1 MTAPLLWIVLP
12 LIFAGVLWPVRNY
25 RVVMLLSG
33 ALVFFLAATAWLLPI
48 ETAMTLGSI
57 SIKLGASIEVLG
69 RRLVLTSS
77 NQPFLA
83 LIYGSFFFWLIASL
97 AVKINHHL
105 ILLGLAITALL
116 VASVAVEPFLYAA
129 LLIEMAVLLAT
140 PFLAPGGQKPGKGL
154 LRFLIFQTLGMPFI
168 LFSGWLL
175 AGIEA
180 NPGNLAM
187 ILQAAILLG
196 MGFAFLLAIFPF
208 YTWIPLLAEE
218 APPFA
223 VGFILWMFPT
233 TVIFFGLGFID
244 RYTWLRASP
253 NLALLFDVVGVLM
266 VVTGGLLAA
275 FQRHLGRIMGYAV
288 IMETGFSLLSL
299 ALSEKIGLNIFYLLF
314 IPRVLS
320 LIVWSLALTIYKEKA
335 PSLAFNDVKGIG
347 RIRPLAASGV
357 VLANLS
363 IAGIPLLA
371 GYPVRQALWGEIS
384 RQSLPMAIWIFLGSL
399 CLFLAA
405 IRTLIVLVSV
415 PEGTPWS
422 IQETWMQRI
431 FMGIGCLAFVC
442 LGLFPQWTLILW
454 TGLPALFNHLGQ

>member
-1 MTAPLLWIVLP
+1 MTAPFLWIILP
-12 LIFAGVLWPVRNY
+12 LILAGVLWPVRNY
-25 RVVMLLSG
+25 RIVMLLGG
-33 ALVFFLAATAWLLPI
+33 ALVFLLATTAWLLPI

-57 SIKLGASIEVLG
+57 SIKLGSSIEILG

-77 NQPFLA
+77 DQPFLA

-116 VASVAVEPFLYAA
+116 VASIAVDPFLYAA
-129 LLIEMAVLLAT
+129 LLIEMAVLLAI

-233 TVIFFGLGFID
+233 TVIVFGLGFID
-244 RYTWLRASP
+244 RYTWLRVSP
-253 NLALLFDVVGVLM
+253 DLTLLFDVVGILM
-266 VVTGGLLAA
+266 VATGGLLAA
-275 FQRHLGRIMGYAV
+275 FQQHLGRIMGYAA

-314 IPRVLS
+314 VPRVLS
-320 LIVWSLALTIYKEKA
+320 LIVWSLALTICRQKV

-347 RIRPLAASGV
+347 RSEPLAASSL

-371 GYPVRQALWGEIS
+371 GFPIRQALWGEIS
-384 RQSLPMAIWIFLGSL
+384 RQSLPMVIWIFLGSL
-399 CLFLAA
+399 CLFIAA
-405 IRTLIVLVSV
+405 IRTLIVLASA

-422 IQETWMQRI
+422 TQETWMQRI
-431 FMGIGCLAFVC
+431 FMGIGWLAFVL
-442 LGLFPQWTLILW
+442 LGLFPQWMLVLW
-454 TGLPALFNHLGQ
+454 TRLPALFSHLGQ